1 MSDRS
6 VTMSTWHV
14 ICLVHNIMGLKI
26 NVEMYNCYIIMSIN
40 VVIMIKGHDDLSIFS
55 VVWLQKNSDLSNC
68 SIIMFTCHVIVFI
81 GYVDWSILSVVRL
94 KNKLYCHT
102 VVSLCLY
109 TMSLCSFHILTGR
122 LAVLFG

>member
-6 VTMSTWHV
+6 VAMSTWHV
-14 ICLVHNIMGLKI
+14 ICLVHNMGLKI

-40 VVIMIKGHDDLSIFS
+40 VVIMLKGHDDLSIFS
-55 VVWLQKNSDLSNC
+55 VVWLQKNSELSNC

-94 KNKLYCHT
+94 KNKLY
-102 VVSLCLY
+102 
-109 TMSLCSFHILTGR
+109 
-122 LAVLFG
+122 